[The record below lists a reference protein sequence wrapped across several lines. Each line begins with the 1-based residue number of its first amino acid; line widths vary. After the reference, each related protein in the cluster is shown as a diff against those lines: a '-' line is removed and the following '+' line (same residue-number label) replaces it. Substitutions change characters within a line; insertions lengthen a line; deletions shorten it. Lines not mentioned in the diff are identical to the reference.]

1 VKLYDLPP
9 SPNARRV
16 RIFIAEKGLDI
27 PLVPVNMMTGENRTD
42 DYLAKNSL
50 GKMPLLELDDGTCI
64 AESAAICRYL
74 EEMNP
79 NPPLMGRD
87 AVDRALVDMWH
98 RRMEFEFLMPMIS
111 IFLHTGEMWKDR
123 VSQIP
128 QLAEAVTENVKASM
142 EWLDKELEGKKLE
155 GKEFIAGEDYTVA
168 DITAQCAFVMGKAAL
183 GIRIPEEL
191 LNLSGWFTRVSSRPT
206 ARA

>member
-16 RIFIAEKGLDI
+16 RIFIAEKGLEI
-27 PLVPVNMMTGENRTD
+27 PIVPVNMMTGENQSE

-79 NPPLMGRD
+79 NPPLMGRNPLE
-87 AVDRALVDMWH
+87 RALVEMWH
-98 RRMEFEFLMPMIS
+98 RRMELEFLIPMIT

-123 VSQIP
+123 VTQIP
-128 QLAEAVTENVKASM
+128 QVAETGILNVKERM
-142 EWLDKELEGKKLE
+142 EWLDRELD
-155 GKEFIAGEDYTVA
+155 GKEFITGEDYTIA
-168 DITAQCAFVMGKAAL
+168 DIAAQCAFVMGKAAL
-183 GIRIPEEL
+183 GLRIAEDQ
-191 LNLSGWFTRVSSRPT
+191 LNLSNWFTRVSSRPT

>member
-1 VKLYDLPP
+1 MKLYDLPP

-16 RIFIAEKGLDI
+16 RIFIAEKGLEI
-27 PLVPVNMMTGENRTD
+27 PIVPVNMMTGENQSE

-79 NPPLMGRD
+79 NPPLMGRNPLEK
-87 AVDRALVDMWH
+87 ALVEMWH
-98 RRMEFEFLMPMIS
+98 RRIELEFLIPMIT

-123 VSQIP
+123 VTQIP
-128 QLAEAVTENVKASM
+128 QVAETGILNVKERM
-142 EWLDKELEGKKLE
+142 EWLDRELD
-155 GKEFIAGEDYTVA
+155 GKEFITGEDYTVA
-168 DITAQCAFVMGKAAL
+168 DIAAQCAFVMGKAAL
-183 GIRIPEEL
+183 GLRIAEDQ
-191 LNLSGWFTRVSSRPT
+191 LNLSNWFTRVSSRPT

>member
-16 RIFIAEKGLDI
+16 RIFIAEKGLEI
-27 PLVPVNMMTGENRTD
+27 PIVPVNMMTGENQSE

-79 NPPLMGRD
+79 NPPLMGRNPLEK
-87 AVDRALVDMWH
+87 ALVEMWH
-98 RRMEFEFLMPMIS
+98 RRMELEFLIPMIT

-123 VSQIP
+123 VTQIP
-128 QLAEAVTENVKASM
+128 QVAETGILNVKERM
-142 EWLDKELEGKKLE
+142 EWLDRELD
-155 GKEFIAGEDYTVA
+155 GKEFITGEDYTVA
-168 DITAQCAFVMGKAAL
+168 DIAAQCAFVMGKAAL
-183 GIRIPEEL
+183 GLRIAEDQ
-191 LNLSGWFTRVSSRPT
+191 LNLSNWFTRVSSRPT

>member
-1 VKLYDLPP
+1 MKLYDLSP

-16 RIFIAEKGLDI
+16 RIFIAEKGLEI
-27 PLVPVNMMTGENRTD
+27 PIVPVNMMTGENQSE

-64 AESAAICRYL
+64 AESVAICRYL

-79 NPPLMGRD
+79 NPPLMGRNPLEK
-87 AVDRALVDMWH
+87 ALVEMWH
-98 RRMEFEFLMPMIS
+98 RRMELEFLIPMIT

-123 VSQIP
+123 VTQIP
-128 QLAEAVTENVKASM
+128 QVAETGILNVKERM
-142 EWLDKELEGKKLE
+142 EWLDRELD
-155 GKEFIAGEDYTVA
+155 GKEFITGEDYTVA
-168 DITAQCAFVMGKAAL
+168 DIAAQCAFVMGKAAL
-183 GIRIPEEL
+183 GLRITEDQ
-191 LNLSGWFTRVSSRPT
+191 LNLSNWFTRVSSRPT

>member
-1 VKLYDLPP
+1 MKLYDLPP

-16 RIFIAEKGLDI
+16 RIFIAEKGLEI
-27 PLVPVNMMTGENRTD
+27 PIVPINMITGENQSE

-79 NPPLMGRD
+79 NPPLMGRNPLEK
-87 AVDRALVDMWH
+87 ALVEMWH
-98 RRMEFEFLMPMIS
+98 RRMELEFLIPMIT

-123 VSQIP
+123 VTQIP
-128 QLAEAVTENVKASM
+128 QVAETGILNVKERM
-142 EWLDKELEGKKLE
+142 EWLDRELD
-155 GKEFIAGEDYTVA
+155 GKEFITGEDYTVA
-168 DITAQCAFVMGKAAL
+168 DIAAQCAFVMGKAAL
-183 GIRIPEEL
+183 GLRIAEDQ
-191 LNLSGWFTRVSSRPT
+191 LNLSNWFTRVSSRPT

>member
-1 VKLYDLPP
+1 MKLFDLPP

-16 RIFIAEKGLDI
+16 RIFIAEKGLEI
-27 PLVPVNMMTGENRTD
+27 PIVPVNMMTGENQTE

-79 NPPLMGRD
+79 NPPLMGRNPLEK
-87 AVDRALVDMWH
+87 ALVEMWH
-98 RRMEFEFLMPMIS
+98 RRMELEFLIPMIT

-123 VSQIP
+123 VTQIP
-128 QLAEAVTENVKASM
+128 QVAETGILNVKERM
-142 EWLDKELEGKKLE
+142 EWLDKELD
-155 GKEFIAGEDYTVA
+155 GKEFITGEDYTVA
-168 DITAQCAFVMGKAAL
+168 DIAAQCAFVMGKAAL
-183 GIRIPEEL
+183 GLRIAEDQ
-191 LNLSGWFTRVSSRPT
+191 LNLSNWFTQVSSRPT

>member
-1 VKLYDLPP
+1 MKLYDLPP

-16 RIFIAEKGLDI
+16 RIFIAEKGLEI
-27 PLVPVNMMTGENRTD
+27 PIVPVNMMTGENQTE

-79 NPPLMGRD
+79 NPPLMGRNPLEK
-87 AVDRALVDMWH
+87 ALVEMWH
-98 RRMEFEFLMPMIS
+98 RRMELEFLIPMIT

-123 VSQIP
+123 VTQIP
-128 QLAEAVTENVKASM
+128 QVAETGILNVKERM
-142 EWLDKELEGKKLE
+142 EWLDRELD
-155 GKEFIAGEDYTVA
+155 GKEFITGEDYTVA
-168 DITAQCAFVMGKAAL
+168 DIAAQCAFVMGKAAL
-183 GIRIPEEL
+183 GLRIAEDQ
-191 LNLSGWFTRVSSRPT
+191 LNLSNWFTRVSSRPT

>member
-1 VKLYDLPP
+1 MKLYDLPP

-16 RIFIAEKGLDI
+16 RIFIAEKGLNI
-27 PLVPVNMMTGENRTD
+27 PMVPVNMMTGENQAE
-42 DYLAKNSL
+42 DYLVKNPL
-50 GKMPLLELDDGTCI
+50 GKMPVLELDDGTCI

-74 EEMNP
+74 EELNP
-79 NPPLMGRD
+79 EPPLMGRD
-87 AVDRALVDMWH
+87 TLDRALVEMWH
-98 RRMEFEFLMPMIS
+98 RRMEFEFLLPMIS

-123 VSQIP
+123 VTQIP
-128 QLAEAVTENVKASM
+128 EVAAQAGQNIEARM
-142 EWLDKELEGKKLE
+142 EWLNKELEGTQ
-155 GKEFIAGEDYTVA
+155 FIAGEDYTVA

-191 LNLSGWFTRVSSRPT
+191 ENLSDWWARVCSRPT

>member
-1 VKLYDLPP
+1 MKLYDLSP

-16 RIFIAEKGLDI
+16 RIFIAEKGLEI
-27 PLVPVNMMTGENRTD
+27 PIVPVNMMTGENQSE

-79 NPPLMGRD
+79 NPPLMGRNPLEK
-87 AVDRALVDMWH
+87 ALVEMWH
-98 RRMEFEFLMPMIS
+98 RRMELELLIPMIT

-123 VSQIP
+123 VTQIP
-128 QLAEAVTENVKASM
+128 QVAETGILNVKERM
-142 EWLDKELEGKKLE
+142 EWLDRELD
-155 GKEFIAGEDYTVA
+155 GKEFITGEDYTVA
-168 DITAQCAFVMGKAAL
+168 DIAAQCAFVMGKAAL
-183 GIRIPEEL
+183 GLRIAEDQ
-191 LNLSGWFTRVSSRPT
+191 LNLSNWFTRVSSRPT

>member
-1 VKLYDLPP
+1 MKLYDLPP

-16 RIFIAEKGLDI
+16 RIFIAEKGLEI
-27 PLVPVNMMTGENRTD
+27 PIVPVNMMMGENQSE

-79 NPPLMGRD
+79 NPPLMGQNPLE
-87 AVDRALVDMWH
+87 RALVEMWH
-98 RRMEFEFLMPMIS
+98 RRMELEFLIPMIT

-123 VSQIP
+123 VTQIP
-128 QLAEAVTENVKASM
+128 QVAETGILNVKERM
-142 EWLDKELEGKKLE
+142 EWLDRELD
-155 GKEFIAGEDYTVA
+155 GKEFITGEDYTVA
-168 DITAQCAFVMGKAAL
+168 DIAAQCAFVMGKAAL
-183 GIRIPEEL
+183 GLRIAEDQ
-191 LNLSGWFTRVSSRPT
+191 LNLSNWFTRVSSRPT

>member
-1 VKLYDLPP
+1 MKLYDLPP

-27 PLVPVNMMTGENRTD
+27 PVVPVNMMTGENQSEE
-42 DYLAKNSL
+42 YLAKNPL

-79 NPPLMGRD
+79 EPPLLGRD

-98 RRMEFEFLMPMIS
+98 RRMEFELLIPMIT
-111 IFLHTGEMWKDR
+111 IFVHTGEMWKDR
-123 VSQIP
+123 VTQIP
-128 QLAEAVTENVKASM
+128 ELVEVTTKNVQASM
-142 EWLDKELEGKKLE
+142 EWLNQELE

-168 DITAQCAFVMGKAAL
+168 DIAAQCAFVMGKAAL
-183 GIRIPEEL
+183 GIRIPEGLNEL
-191 LNLSGWFTRVSSRPT
+191 NDWWARVSARPT

>member
-1 VKLYDLPP
+1 MKLYDLPP

-16 RIFIAEKGLDI
+16 RIFIAEKGLEI
-27 PLVPVNMMTGENRTD
+27 PIVPVNMMTGENQSE

-64 AESAAICRYL
+64 AESVAICRYL

-79 NPPLMGRD
+79 NPPLMGRNP
-87 AVDRALVDMWH
+87 VEKALVEMWH
-98 RRMEFEFLMPMIS
+98 RRMELEFLIPMVT

-123 VSQIP
+123 VTQIP
-128 QLAEAVTENVKASM
+128 QVAETGILNVKERM
-142 EWLDKELEGKKLE
+142 EWLDRELD
-155 GKEFIAGEDYTVA
+155 GKEFITGEDYTVA
-168 DITAQCAFVMGKAAL
+168 DIAAQCAFVMGKAAL
-183 GIRIPEEL
+183 GLRIAEDQ
-191 LNLSGWFTRVSSRPT
+191 LNLSNWFTRVSSRPT

>member
-16 RIFIAEKGLDI
+16 RIFIAEKGLEI
-27 PLVPVNMMTGENRTD
+27 PIVPVNMMTGENQSE
-42 DYLAKNSL
+42 DYLVKNSL

-79 NPPLMGRD
+79 NPPLMGRNPLE
-87 AVDRALVDMWH
+87 RALVEMWH
-98 RRMEFEFLMPMIS
+98 RRMELEFLIPMIT

-123 VSQIP
+123 VTQIP
-128 QLAEAVTENVKASM
+128 QVAETGILNVKERM
-142 EWLDKELEGKKLE
+142 EWLDKELD
-155 GKEFIAGEDYTVA
+155 GKEFITGEDYTVA
-168 DITAQCAFVMGKAAL
+168 DIAAQCAFVMGKAAL
-183 GIRIPEEL
+183 GLRIAEDQ
-191 LNLSGWFTRVSSRPT
+191 LNLSNWFTRVSSRPT

>member
-1 VKLYDLPP
+1 MKLYDLSP

-16 RIFIAEKGLDI
+16 RIFIAEKGLEI
-27 PLVPVNMMTGENRTD
+27 PIVPVNMMTGENQSE

-79 NPPLMGRD
+79 NPPLMGRNPLEK
-87 AVDRALVDMWH
+87 ALVEMWH
-98 RRMEFEFLMPMIS
+98 RRMELEFLIPMIT

-123 VSQIP
+123 VTQIP
-128 QLAEAVTENVKASM
+128 QVAETGILNVKERM
-142 EWLDKELEGKKLE
+142 EWLDKELD
-155 GKEFIAGEDYTVA
+155 GKEFITGEDYTVA
-168 DITAQCAFVMGKAAL
+168 DIAAQCAFVMGKAAL
-183 GIRIPEEL
+183 GLRIAEDQ
-191 LNLSGWFTRVSSRPT
+191 LNLSNWFTRVSSRPT

>member
-1 VKLYDLPP
+1 MKLYDLPP

-16 RIFIAEKGLDI
+16 RIFIAEKGLEI
-27 PLVPVNMMTGENRTD
+27 PIVPVNMMTGENQSE

-79 NPPLMGRD
+79 NPPLMGRNPLEI
-87 AVDRALVDMWH
+87 ALVEMWH
-98 RRMEFEFLMPMIS
+98 RRMELEFLIPMIT

-123 VSQIP
+123 VTQIP
-128 QLAEAVTENVKASM
+128 QVAETGILNVKERM
-142 EWLDKELEGKKLE
+142 EWLDRELD
-155 GKEFIAGEDYTVA
+155 GKEFITGEDYTVA
-168 DITAQCAFVMGKAAL
+168 DIAAQCAFVMGKAAL
-183 GIRIPEEL
+183 GLRIAEDQ
-191 LNLSGWFTRVSSRPT
+191 LNLSNWFTRVSSRPT
-206 ARA
+206 SRA

>member
-1 VKLYDLPP
+1 MKLYDLPP

-16 RIFIAEKGLDI
+16 RIFIAEKRLEI
-27 PLVPVNMMTGENRTD
+27 PIVPVNMMTGENQSE

-79 NPPLMGRD
+79 NPPLMGRNPLE
-87 AVDRALVDMWH
+87 RALVEMWH
-98 RRMEFEFLMPMIS
+98 RRMELEFLIPMIT

-123 VSQIP
+123 VTQIP
-128 QLAEAVTENVKASM
+128 QVAETGILNVKERM
-142 EWLDKELEGKKLE
+142 EWLDRELD
-155 GKEFIAGEDYTVA
+155 GKEFITGEDYTVA
-168 DITAQCAFVMGKAAL
+168 DIAAQCAFVMGKAAL
-183 GIRIPEEL
+183 GLRIAEDQ
-191 LNLSGWFTRVSSRPT
+191 LNLSNWFTRVSSRPT

>member
-1 VKLYDLPP
+1 MKLYDLPP

-16 RIFIAEKGLDI
+16 RIFIAEKGLEI
-27 PLVPVNMMTGENRTD
+27 PMVPVNMMTGENQSEG
-42 DYLAKNSL
+42 YLAKNSL

-79 NPPLMGRD
+79 NPPLMGRNPLEI
-87 AVDRALVDMWH
+87 ALVEMWH
-98 RRMEFEFLMPMIS
+98 RRMELEFLIPMIT

-123 VSQIP
+123 VTQIP
-128 QLAEAVTENVKASM
+128 QVAETGILNVKERM
-142 EWLDKELEGKKLE
+142 EWLDRELD
-155 GKEFIAGEDYTVA
+155 GKEFITGEDYTVA
-168 DITAQCAFVMGKAAL
+168 DIAAQCAFVMGKAAL
-183 GIRIPEEL
+183 GLRIAEDQ
-191 LNLSGWFTRVSSRPT
+191 LNLSNWFTRVSSRPT

>member
-1 VKLYDLPP
+1 MKLYDLPP

-16 RIFIAEKGLDI
+16 RIFIAEKGLEI
-27 PLVPVNMMTGENRTD
+27 PIVPVNMMTGENQSE
-42 DYLAKNSL
+42 DYLAKNPL

-79 NPPLMGRD
+79 NPPLMGRNPLEK
-87 AVDRALVDMWH
+87 ALVEMWH
-98 RRMEFEFLMPMIS
+98 RRMELEFLIPMIT

-123 VSQIP
+123 VTQIP
-128 QLAEAVTENVKASM
+128 QVAETGILNVKERM
-142 EWLDKELEGKKLE
+142 EWLDRELD
-155 GKEFIAGEDYTVA
+155 GKEFITGEDYTIA
-168 DITAQCAFVMGKAAL
+168 DIAAQCAFVMGKAAL
-183 GIRIPEEL
+183 GLRIAEDQ
-191 LNLSGWFTRVSSRPT
+191 LNLSNWFTRVSSRPT

>member
-1 VKLYDLPP
+1 MKLYDLPP

-16 RIFIAEKGLDI
+16 RIFIAEKGLEI
-27 PLVPVNMMTGENRTD
+27 PIVPVNMMTGENQSE

-79 NPPLMGRD
+79 NPPLMGRNPLE
-87 AVDRALVDMWH
+87 RALVEMWH
-98 RRMEFEFLMPMIS
+98 RRMELEFLIPMIT

-123 VSQIP
+123 VTQIP
-128 QLAEAVTENVKASM
+128 QVAETGILNVKERM
-142 EWLDKELEGKKLE
+142 EWLDRELD
-155 GKEFIAGEDYTVA
+155 GKEFITGEDYTVA
-168 DITAQCAFVMGKAAL
+168 DIAAQCAFVMGKAAL
-183 GIRIPEEL
+183 GLRIAEDQ
-191 LNLSGWFTRVSSRPT
+191 LNLSAWFTRVSSRPT

>member
-1 VKLYDLPP
+1 MKLFDLPP

-16 RIFIAEKGLDI
+16 RIFIAEKGLEI
-27 PLVPVNMMTGENRTD
+27 PIVPINMMTGENQSE

-79 NPPLMGRD
+79 NPPLMGRNPLEK
-87 AVDRALVDMWH
+87 ALVEMWH
-98 RRMEFEFLMPMIS
+98 RRMELEFLIPMIT

-123 VSQIP
+123 VTQIP
-128 QLAEAVTENVKASM
+128 QVAETGILNVKERM
-142 EWLDKELEGKKLE
+142 EWLDKELD
-155 GKEFIAGEDYTVA
+155 GKEFITGEDYTVA
-168 DITAQCAFVMGKAAL
+168 DIAAQCAFVMGKAAL
-183 GIRIPEEL
+183 GLRIAEDQ
-191 LNLSGWFTRVSSRPT
+191 LNLSNWFTRVSSRPT

>member
-1 VKLYDLPP
+1 MKLYDLSP

-16 RIFIAEKGLDI
+16 RIFIAEKGLEI
-27 PLVPVNMMTGENRTD
+27 PIVPVNMMTGENQSE

-79 NPPLMGRD
+79 NPPLMGRKPLEK
-87 AVDRALVDMWH
+87 ALVEMWH
-98 RRMEFEFLMPMIS
+98 RRMELEFLIPMIT

-123 VSQIP
+123 VTQIP
-128 QLAEAVTENVKASM
+128 QVAETGILNVKERM
-142 EWLDKELEGKKLE
+142 EWLDKELD
-155 GKEFIAGEDYTVA
+155 GKEFITGEDYTVA
-168 DITAQCAFVMGKAAL
+168 DIAAQCAFVMGKAAL
-183 GIRIPEEL
+183 GLRIAEDQ
-191 LNLSGWFTRVSSRPT
+191 LNLSNWFTRVSSRPT

>member
-1 VKLYDLPP
+1 MKLYDLPP

-16 RIFIAEKGLDI
+16 RIFIAEKGLEI
-27 PLVPVNMMTGENRTD
+27 PIVPVNMMTGENQSE
-42 DYLAKNSL
+42 DYLVKNSL

-79 NPPLMGRD
+79 NPPLMGQNPLE
-87 AVDRALVDMWH
+87 RALVEMWH
-98 RRMEFEFLMPMIS
+98 RRMELEFLIPMIT

-123 VSQIP
+123 VTQIP
-128 QLAEAVTENVKASM
+128 QVAETGILNVKERM
-142 EWLDKELEGKKLE
+142 EWLDRELD
-155 GKEFIAGEDYTVA
+155 GKEFITGEDYTVA
-168 DITAQCAFVMGKAAL
+168 DIAAQCAFVMGKAAL
-183 GIRIPEEL
+183 GLRIAEDQ
-191 LNLSGWFTRVSSRPT
+191 LNLSNWFTRVSSRPT

>member
-1 VKLYDLPP
+1 MKLYDLPP

-16 RIFIAEKGLDI
+16 RIFIAEKGLEI
-27 PLVPVNMMTGENRTD
+27 PIVPVNMMTGENQSE

-79 NPPLMGRD
+79 NPPLMGRNPLQ
-87 AVDRALVDMWH
+87 RALVEMWH
-98 RRMEFEFLMPMIS
+98 RRMELEFLIPMIT

-123 VSQIP
+123 VTQIP
-128 QLAEAVTENVKASM
+128 QVAETGILNVKERM
-142 EWLDKELEGKKLE
+142 EWLDRELD
-155 GKEFIAGEDYTVA
+155 GKEFITGEDYTVA
-168 DITAQCAFVMGKAAL
+168 DIAAQCAFVMGKAAL
-183 GIRIPEEL
+183 GLRIAEDQ
-191 LNLSGWFTRVSSRPT
+191 LNLSNWFTRVSSRPT

>member
-1 VKLYDLPP
+1 MKLYDLPP

-16 RIFIAEKGLDI
+16 RIFIAEKGLEI
-27 PLVPVNMMTGENRTD
+27 PIVPVNMMTGENQSEG
-42 DYLAKNSL
+42 YLAKNSL

-79 NPPLMGRD
+79 NPPLMGRNPLEI
-87 AVDRALVDMWH
+87 ALVEMWH
-98 RRMEFEFLMPMIS
+98 RRMELEFLIPMIT

-123 VSQIP
+123 VTQIP
-128 QLAEAVTENVKASM
+128 QVAETGILNVKERM
-142 EWLDKELEGKKLE
+142 EWLDRELD
-155 GKEFIAGEDYTVA
+155 GKEFITGEDYTIA
-168 DITAQCAFVMGKAAL
+168 DIAAQCAFVMGKAAL
-183 GIRIPEEL
+183 GLRIAEDQ
-191 LNLSGWFTRVSSRPT
+191 LNLSNWFTRVSSRPT

>member
-1 VKLYDLPP
+1 MKLYDLPP

-16 RIFIAEKGLDI
+16 RIFIAEKGLEI
-27 PLVPVNMMTGENRTD
+27 PIVPVNMMTGENQSE
-42 DYLAKNSL
+42 DYLAKNPL

-79 NPPLMGRD
+79 NPPLMGRNPLEK
-87 AVDRALVDMWH
+87 ALVEMWH
-98 RRMEFEFLMPMIS
+98 RRMELEFLIPMIT

-123 VSQIP
+123 VTQIP
-128 QLAEAVTENVKASM
+128 QVAETGILNVKERM
-142 EWLDKELEGKKLE
+142 EWLDRELD
-155 GKEFIAGEDYTVA
+155 GKEFITGEDYTVA
-168 DITAQCAFVMGKAAL
+168 DIAAQCAFVMGKAAL
-183 GIRIPEEL
+183 GLRIAEDQ
-191 LNLSGWFTRVSSRPT
+191 LNLSNWFTRVSSRPT